1 MSNPIAVLQEIG
13 RIFQKEENNFAELSN
28 TISIFKNLVN
38 ELSTLDLENETA
50 RKSLFLTNGKALGT
64 TWAALCLDDVLRTKM
79 FIKGVFKAIEQL
91 RKKSTKPIHILY
103 AGTGPYATLLLP
115 IFASFT
121 TEEVQATVIEINT
134 ESFEN
139 MKRLIQKLGFDQY
152 ILSYENEDA
161 TTIRLKNSETIDIVL
176 SETLQ
181 CGLIK
186 EQQIPITFNLLQQ
199 VPENTILIP
208 QSLALDICL
217 LNYAGLKNRTENT
230 PEESFC
236 SVLERVIEIT
246 NKAATQFQLDLNTSA
261 TQILAQ
267 KQIMLPMDKMSL
279 YDNVA
284 LLTRITVF
292 ENEKIAIN
300 ESGLTIPILLK
311 KEIDLKTT
319 QKFTIQYKID
329 KQPGYIILK
338 DEIM

>member
-13 RIFQKEENNFAELSN
+13 RIFQKEENNFAELSK
-28 TISIFKNLVN
+28 TIANFKNLVN
-38 ELSTLDLENETA
+38 ELSTIDLENETT

-79 FIKGVFKAIEQL
+79 FIKGVFKAIEKLQ
-91 RKKSTKPIHILY
+91 KKNTKPIHILY

-115 IFASFT
+115 VFASFT
-121 TEEVQATVIEINT
+121 AEEVQATVIEINT

-139 MKRLIQKLGFDQY
+139 MKRVINKLGFDSH
-152 ILSYENEDA
+152 ILSYENDDA
-161 TTIRLKNSETIDIVL
+161 TTIRIKNSETIDIVL

-186 EQQIPITFNLLQQ
+186 EQQIPITYNLLQQ

-217 LNYAGLKNRTENT
+217 LNYTGLKDRAENT

-236 SVLERVIEIT
+236 YVLERVIEIS
-246 NKAATQFQLDLNTSA
+246 NKIHNQFQLELNTSK
-261 TQILAQ
+261 TQILAE
-267 KQIMLPMDKMSL
+267 KQIELPKDKMAS

-311 KEIDLKTT
+311 KEIDLKTV

-329 KQPGYIILK
+329 AQPGYLITV
-338 DEIM
+338 

>member
-13 RIFQKEENNFAELSN
+13 RIFQKEENNFAELSK
-28 TISIFKNLVN
+28 TIANFKNLVN
-38 ELSTLDLENETA
+38 ELSTIDLENETT

-79 FIKGVFKAIEQL
+79 FIKGVFKAIEKLQ
-91 RKKSTKPIHILY
+91 KKNTKPIHILY

-115 IFASFT
+115 VFASLT
-121 TEEVQATVIEINT
+121 AEEVQATVIEINT

-139 MKRLIQKLGFDQY
+139 MKRLINKLGFDSH
-152 ILSYENEDA
+152 ILSYENDDA
-161 TTIRLKNSETIDIVL
+161 TTIRIKNPETIDIVL

-186 EQQIPITFNLLQQ
+186 EQQIPITYNLLQQ

-217 LNYAGLKNRTENT
+217 LNYTRLKDRAENT

-236 SVLERVIEIT
+236 YVLERVIEIS
-246 NKAATQFQLDLNTSA
+246 NKIHNQFQLELNTSN
-261 TQILAQ
+261 TQILAE
-267 KQIMLPMDKMSL
+267 KQIELPKDKMAS

-311 KEIDLKTT
+311 KEIDLKTV

-329 KQPGYIILK
+329 AQPGYLITV
-338 DEIM
+338 